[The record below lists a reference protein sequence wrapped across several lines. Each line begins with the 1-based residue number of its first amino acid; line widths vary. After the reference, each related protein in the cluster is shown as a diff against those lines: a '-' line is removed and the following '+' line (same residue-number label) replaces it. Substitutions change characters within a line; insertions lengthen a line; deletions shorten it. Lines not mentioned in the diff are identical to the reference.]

1 MATHMEKVSHCFT
14 LSTGFLLYSF
24 WLPVVPC
31 QKNVFLSFFET
42 ILILL
47 WSGLQF
53 VKMWGGTLMQI
64 VTIFK
69 V

>member
-31 QKNVFLSFFET
+31 QNKNVFLSFFET
-42 ILILL
+42 VLVLL

-53 VKMWGGTLMQI
+53 VK
-64 VTIFK
+64 V
-69 V
+69 